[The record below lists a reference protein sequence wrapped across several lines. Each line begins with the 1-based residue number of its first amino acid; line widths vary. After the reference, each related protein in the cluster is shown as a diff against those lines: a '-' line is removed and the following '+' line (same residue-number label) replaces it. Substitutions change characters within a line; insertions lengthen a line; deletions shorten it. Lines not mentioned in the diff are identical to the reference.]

1 MELEL
6 TVKNVRNLTKTTDNA
21 MNMIAPVNNFA
32 HCLFKQINK
41 RLNGTLI
48 SNQTDTFHYKAYL
61 QALSNYNRQEG
72 ETISNSYGLYNA
84 IDFKIFTVTDIVRGT
99 ADQQHQRSKDL
110 S

>member
-32 HCLFKQINK
+32 NCLFKQINN

-61 QALSNYNRQEG
+61 QALPNYNRQEG

-84 IDFKIFTVTDIVRGT
+84 IDFKIFTVTDIVRET